1 MTVRLKDG
9 IETNASTATKLST
22 ARKIN
27 GVAFDGT
34 KDITI
39 NAMKADS
46 VDWNNVQNKPS
57 VFAPSTHDHNYIGDS
72 TIKMYAHRSNE
83 INFGGS
89 FKDNTYMFFGYRDID
104 GRPAPT
110 KFVFGKDMGSGGAE
124 VYAKDLYASG
134 NKVYHSGNKPS
145 WNDINGKPS
154 VFNPSPHT
162 HDDSYVTRKPKRLTG
177 ANDLNAVTLG
187 GNYAVAEAK
196 NAPCNYGRLVVL
208 DWDNSKW
215 CTQIFYSD
223 IRNEVFTRCATNAE
237 GTTWTPWSKVY
248 SEVNKPTWNDVTGK
262 PSTFTPSSHNHDDRY
277 FTESESDSRFFRNYM
292 GTVTDF
298 NNTTNPGRYYVFK
311 EGGSIPNAPYTGN
324 IYGSL
329 EVFKSNDAELI
340 QRFTEVNGDVYTR
353 LRKSTGEWW
362 KWFRTP
368 TDEDFK
374 AINNQNSGYQKL
386 PSGIIIQ
393 WGSTVIPFD
402 GYRAHGYLYYPIA
415 FKEYVHCCG
424 NVASND
430 YGCFCETTGTIAGD
444 NLSRAYAE
452 ALDVGNGNR
461 QGHNVR
467 FQWIAI
473 GR

>member
-9 IETNASTATKLST
+9 IETNASTATKLSK

-89 FKDNTYMFFGYRDID
+89 FKDNRYIFFGYRDID

-277 FTESESDSRFFRNYM
+277 YTESESDSRFFRNYM

-298 NNTTNPGRYYVFK
+298 NAATNPGRYYVFK
-311 EGGSIPNAPYTGN
+311 EGGSIPNCPFKGN
-324 IYGSL
+324 AYGSL
-329 EVFKSNDAELI
+329 EVFRSNDSELM
-340 QRFTEVNGDVYTR
+340 QRFTGADGQIFTR
-353 LRKSTGEWW
+353 LRNYAN
-362 KWFRTP
+362 KWLNWSRTP
-368 TDEDFK
+368 VSGEFVSKNDQ
-374 AINNQNSGYQKL
+374 ISGYQRL
-386 PSGIIIQ
+386 PGGILVQ
-393 WGSTVIPFD
+393 WGSTLIDFTSNR
-402 GYRAHGYLYYPIA
+402 GHGYINYPLSFSSYCYAI
-415 FKEYVHCCG
+415 G
-424 NVASND
+424 NVGTND
-430 YGCFCETTGTIAGD
+430 YGGYCETSGTVQGD
-444 NLSRAYAE
+444 NLNRGYAE
-452 ALDVGNGNR
+452 VINLSGNSIVGKKARVN
-461 QGHNVR
+461 
-467 FQWIAI
+467 WIAI
-473 GR
+473 GV